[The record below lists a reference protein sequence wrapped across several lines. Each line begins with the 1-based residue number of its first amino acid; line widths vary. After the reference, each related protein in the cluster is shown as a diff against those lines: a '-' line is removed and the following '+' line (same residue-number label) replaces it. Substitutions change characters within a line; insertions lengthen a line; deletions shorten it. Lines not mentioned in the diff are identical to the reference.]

1 MTWLLCD
8 APVRFSTLLGML
20 PCAMVAERFAERF
33 VEQLRLFRRT
43 ICGTAQV
50 VPWNVSPVVSRET

>member
-33 VEQLRLFRRT
+33 VEQLRLLRGMFHRLFHVKLDDASAMFHR
-43 ICGTAQV
+43 
-50 VPWNVSPVVSRET
+50 